1 NTDLG
6 LRLVLGQQRL
16 ADPGAGGILVSS
28 FTRAKDPGERIKQS
42 PAGRP
47 EQTRQANKLSLR
59 YLFTL
64 RLLGWR
70 FLFFCCCSKFR
81 RERERDQNH
90 PLQPQINKHP
100 KYLTSW
106 QRSPVYFS
114 LRIVTDYLNTSRIT
128 TLHSTHCRTRY
139 GNNTN
144 NGTPERYGR
153 HGMDALVTR

>member
-6 LRLVLGQQRL
+6 LRLVLGRL
-16 ADPGAGGILVSS
+16 LIQELVGFWFLPSLAPKTQEKGS
-28 FTRAKDPGERIKQS
+28 NKS

-70 FLFFCCCSKFR
+70 FLFICCCSKFR